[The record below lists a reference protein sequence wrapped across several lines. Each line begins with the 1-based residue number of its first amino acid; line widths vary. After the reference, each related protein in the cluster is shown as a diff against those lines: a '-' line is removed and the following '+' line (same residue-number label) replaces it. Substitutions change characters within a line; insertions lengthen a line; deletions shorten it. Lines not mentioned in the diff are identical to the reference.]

1 MLRGTTRFPP
11 RQSRLGRRSNA
22 SNGGKPSR
30 TTGHRCR
37 SRGPLGSELPAL
49 LHPGALSAGEAPLW
63 YCAYG
68 AYFLRRCVL
77 RIQVCNKAYVTTLR
91 RGFQA
96 GIAFL
101 WAGRGEKALSRGLSL
116 AAAPWGKASETIPLS
131 LKMAQSNRQNE
142 KTGQKQRRQD
152 KILKC
157 YEIENFSD
165 KFAQRS

>member
-101 WAGRGEKALSRGLSL
+101 WAGRGKKPFRRGHIL
-116 AAAPWGKASETIPLS
+116 AVAPWGKGPETIPLS